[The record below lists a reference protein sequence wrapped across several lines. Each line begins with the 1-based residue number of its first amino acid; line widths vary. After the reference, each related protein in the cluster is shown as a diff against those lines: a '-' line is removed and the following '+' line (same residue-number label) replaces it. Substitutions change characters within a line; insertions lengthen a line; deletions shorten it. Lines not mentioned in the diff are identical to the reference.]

1 MDARVGG
8 LGYEGKNTHERPS
21 EKRQQQQQRDLLHKF
36 EVEKR
41 MNAQS
46 SNNMFTN
53 SAKAETSRQQS
64 TVYKKEITSKTLNVH

>member
-1 MDARVGG
+1 LDARVGG

-21 EKRQQQQQRDLLHKF
+21 EKRQQQRDLLHKF
-36 EVEKR
+36 QLEKR

-53 SAKAETSRQQS
+53 SAKAES
-64 TVYKKEITSKTLNVH
+64 TTINSSQKRNII